1 MTATMSSNPTVAILS
16 TYPPTQCGLA
26 TFSRALQTGLE
37 QEGVTATI
45 ARIVTAEEG
54 RVDQSPQWPVVV
66 THTAGQGTS
75 RLAAALNSHD
85 VVLVQHEFGIF
96 AGADGDEILRILD
109 GVERPVVTVL
119 HTVLTA
125 PTLHQRFIMQQLI
138 TRSRALVT
146 MTQTGRRNL
155 IKHYD
160 VHPDRVVVIP
170 HGAADISRVDP
181 QMLTHDSST
190 VLTWGLLSEG
200 KGIEWGIEALALVQ
214 DRYPNLRYLVAGQT
228 HPKVR
233 LAEGERYRF
242 ALMNRARSLGV
253 WDRVHLIDDYL
264 DGQALARIIRSAAIV
279 LLPYDSKDQVTSG
292 VLTEAVVAGK
302 PIIATRF
309 PHAIE
314 LLASGAGFLVEQQ
327 DPIGIADA
335 ISQLMDDPVLAR
347 SMALQTHAIGE
358 EFLWSTVSRRYAGLL
373 ATACS
378 PKVRSPLTRAAESLS
393 VLTSA
398 SALSQGQAAS
408 LKAAQG

>member
-1 MTATMSSNPTVAILS
+1 
-16 TYPPTQCGLA
+16 
-26 TFSRALQTGLE
+26 
-37 QEGVTATI
+37 
-45 ARIVTAEEG
+45 
-54 RVDQSPQWPVVV
+54 
-66 THTAGQGTS
+66 
-75 RLAAALNSHD
+75 
-85 VVLVQHEFGIF
+85 VQHEFGIF
-96 AGADGDEILRILD
+96 AGVDGDEILRILD
-109 GVERPVVTVL
+109 AVERPVVTVL

-125 PTLHQRFIMQQLI
+125 PTMHQRFIMQRLI
-138 TRSRALVT
+138 TRSRALIT

-160 VHPDRVVVIP
+160 VHPDRVEVIP
-170 HGAADISRVDP
+170 HGAADVSRTDP
-181 QMLTHDSST
+181 QLLTHDSST

-214 DRYPNLRYLVAGQT
+214 GRYPNLRYLVAGQT

-264 DGQALARIIRSAAIV
+264 DGEALARIIRSAAIV
-279 LLPYDSKDQVTSG
+279 LLPYDSRDQVTSG

-314 LLASGAGFLVEQQ
+314 LLASGAGILVDQQ
-327 DPIGIADA
+327 DPAGVAEA
-335 ISQLMDDPVLAR
+335 ISRLMDDPALAH

-358 EFLWSTVSRRYAGLL
+358 DFLWSTVSRRYAELL
-373 ATACS
+373 AMATS
-378 PKVRSPLTRAAESLS
+378 PKVRSPLARAAESLS

-398 SALSQGQAAS
+398 SALSQRQATIMEAT
-408 LKAAQG
+408 KR